1 MVLER
6 RGLAVSPAAR
16 ARVTACTDLTTL
28 AGRLDRAWTA
38 GVADELFTRP

>member
-6 RGLAVSPAAR
+6 RGLAVSPATR
-16 ARVTACTDLTTL
+16 ARHRVHGPHHAD
-28 AGRLDRAWTA
+28 RLDRAWTA